1 MAKTSRKRRDARP
14 EPDTQ
19 APPGTWTPDEL
30 IAAVH
35 RPSAERKLELLREA
49 GILDASGK
57 LAQKY
62 RSWGTRVSRTET

>member
-1 MAKTSRKRRDARP
+1 MAKTSRKRRTAAP

-30 IAAVH
+30 IAAVR

>member
-1 MAKTSRKRRDARP
+1 MATRRKRRPRV
-14 EPDTQ
+14 PDTQ
-19 APPGTWTPDEL
+19 APPGTWTPAEL

-35 RPSAERKLELLREA
+35 RPWFERKLELLREA

-62 RSWGTRVSRTET
+62 RSWGTRVSRTEA

>member
-1 MAKTSRKRRDARP
+1 MATKKKRRAR

-35 RPSAERKLELLREA
+35 RPSFERKLELLREA
-49 GILDASGK
+49 GIFDASGK

>member
-1 MAKTSRKRRDARP
+1 MAKTTRKRRAPRP

-35 RPSAERKLELLREA
+35 RPSFERKLELLREA